1 MLLHEYRICL
11 PFTIE
16 EYHIGQLYMICKHC
30 EIESSKDEGVEVVR
44 NEPIT
49 NENGLVGQLTE
60 KRLYLSSRLPTWI
73 RSLIPNL
80 FYITEKASNF
90 YPYTTTEYT
99 CSFLP
104 RFSIM
109 VETRYENNN
118 GTTENCHSLSPDE
131 LAIRKLEYLDIAIE
145 RIPDYK
151 YKESE
156 DPCKF
161 KSTKTGRGPLT
172 ATWRDYMKPIMCAYK
187 TVRVRFEV
195 WGFQTRVEDFTQRAV
210 RDILILAHRQAFTWM
225 DEWYGMSM
233 DQVREYEREMFE
245 RTNKKV
251 LQSTAP
257 IISPISTPTTT
268 NNTIFD

>member
-11 PFTIE
+11 PFTVE
-16 EYHIGQLYMICKHC
+16 EYHTGQLYMICKHC

-44 NEPIT
+44 NEAIT
-49 NENGLVGQLTE
+49 NEDGLTGQLTE

-73 RSLIPNL
+73 RSLIPNV

-118 GTTENCHSLSPDE
+118 GTTENCHQLSPEE
-131 LAIRKLEYLDIAIE
+131 LAIRKMEYLDIALE
-145 RIPDYK
+145 NVPDYK

-156 DPCKF
+156 DPCKY
-161 KSTKTGRGPLT
+161 KSTKTGRGPLVPN
-172 ATWRDYMKPIMCAYK
+172 WREFMKPIMCAYK
-187 TVRVRFEV
+187 IVRVRFEV

-210 RDILILAHRQAFTWM
+210 RDILVLAHRQAFTWM
-225 DEWYGMSM
+225 DEWYGMTL
-233 DQVREYEREMFE
+233 DQVREYEREMFD
-245 RTNKKV
+245 RTNRKV
-251 LQSTAP
+251 LQTTPA
-257 IISPISTPTTT
+257 PTTNTSTT
-268 NNTIFD
+268 NFD

>member
-11 PFTIE
+11 PFTVE

-30 EIESSKDEGVEVVR
+30 EVESSKDDGVEV
-44 NEPIT
+44 
-49 NENGLVGQLTE
+49 
-60 KRLYLSSRLPTWI
+60 
-73 RSLIPNL
+73 
-80 FYITEKASNF
+80 
-90 YPYTTTEYT
+90 

-104 RFSIM
+104 RFSIV
-109 VETRYENNN
+109 VETRYEDNN
-118 GTTENCHSLSPDE
+118 GTTENCHQLSPDE
-131 LAIRKLEYLDIAIE
+131 LSARKLEFLDIAIE
-145 RIPDYK
+145 QVPSYK

-161 KSTKTGRGPLT
+161 KSEKTGRGPLT
-172 ATWRDYMKPIMCAYK
+172 ANWREYTKPIMCAYK
-187 TVRVRFEV
+187 IIRVRFEV

-225 DEWYGMSM
+225 DEWYGMTL

-251 LQSTAP
+251 LP
-257 IISPISTPTTT
+257 TPTPTT
-268 NNTIFD
+268 NNTTSE